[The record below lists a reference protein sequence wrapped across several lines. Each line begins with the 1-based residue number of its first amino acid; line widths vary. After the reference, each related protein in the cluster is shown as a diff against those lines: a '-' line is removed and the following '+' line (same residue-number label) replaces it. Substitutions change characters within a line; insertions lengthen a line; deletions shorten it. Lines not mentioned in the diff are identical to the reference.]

1 MKIVLEHLTKQFP
14 PRGRKVQEPVT
25 AVNDFNFEIPDG
37 QLIGLLGPSGCGKST
52 TLNMICGLEKPT
64 SGRILFGDDDVTSFP
79 PERRGVGMVF
89 QNYALYPHLTV
100 KQNILFP
107 LQNLKGKDKLS
118 RFQMDERAQ
127 NAARLVQITEL
138 MDRRPS
144 ELSGG
149 QQQRVAIARALVKMP
164 RVLLLDEPLSN
175 LDARL
180 RLQTREEI
188 RKIQRATKITTV
200 FVTHDQEEAMS
211 ISDMIVVMK
220 DGVVQQIGKPQ
231 DVYDSPVNLFV
242 AKFLGTPPINV
253 FEGQIRGGSLY
264 IGENAVLLTP
274 GISDQP
280 VSVGIR
286 PEGFIPDEKGSL
298 CCQLG
303 GMEVMGRDISV
314 VSTHASSEEGYNSAS
329 QTYYGTGMYNY
340 SYVLH
345 DPYFLQAIR
354 NTFIL
359 VVITVPLS
367 TLLALLIS
375 VALSSVKALKKL
387 FQTIYFLPY
396 VTNTLAVGLV
406 FMILFKK
413 TAYSDGLINLVLKL
427 FGQGPVDF
435 IDGPYWAKM
444 LVLCIYTIWIVM
456 PFKVLILTSALASVN
471 QNYYNAA
478 RVDGTSRFRIFVRI
492 TLTEMAAVT
501 RPMPQQQRSYYLLL
515 F

>member
-14 PRGRKVQEPVT
+14 PRGRKAQEPVT
-25 AVNDFNFEIPDG
+25 AVSDFNFEIPDG

-107 LQNLKGKDKLS
+107 LQNLKRKDKLS
-118 RFQMDERAQ
+118 RSQMDERAQ

-231 DVYDSPVNLFV
+231 NVYDSPVNLFV

-264 IGENAVLLTP
+264 IGENAVLLTS

-314 VSTHASSEEGYNSAS
+314 VSTHASSVNPVIRSIISSDTQIRLDAKTVRFS
-329 QTYYGTGMYNY
+329 IKPNKIFLFRNDTGE
-340 SYVLH
+340 
-345 DPYFLQAIR
+345 R
-354 NTFIL
+354 
-359 VVITVPLS
+359 
-367 TLLALLIS
+367 
-375 VALSSVKALKKL
+375 
-387 FQTIYFLPY
+387 
-396 VTNTLAVGLV
+396 
-406 FMILFKK
+406 
-413 TAYSDGLINLVLKL
+413 INL
-427 FGQGPVDF
+427 
-435 IDGPYWAKM
+435 
-444 LVLCIYTIWIVM
+444 
-456 PFKVLILTSALASVN
+456 
-471 QNYYNAA
+471 
-478 RVDGTSRFRIFVRI
+478 
-492 TLTEMAAVT
+492 
-501 RPMPQQQRSYYLLL
+501 
-515 F
+515 